1 MRSWPILSGRDIGDD
16 VMSKL
21 SNNGGC
27 TAEHCRGVMV
37 TGNDNGSNTQR
48 VQCRKGCVV
57 KLFTLGWRVYTI
69 KDVATDD
76 NGINCVLLY
85 VVEEMFQKAL
95 MVCVSLLVHQ
105 LFTEVPVGGVED
117 AVGPGGFRGSLWF
130 KCVHLYLISNAGARL

>member
-37 TGNDNGSNTQR
+37 TGNDNGSNAQR
-48 VQCRKGCVV
+48 VKSCKSCVV
-57 KLFTLGWRVYTI
+57 QLFALCGRVYYI

-76 NGINCVLLY
+76 NGINCVVLY
-85 VVEEMFQKAL
+85 SSKEMFQKAL

-130 KCVHLYLISNAGARL
+130 KCVHLYLISNASARL